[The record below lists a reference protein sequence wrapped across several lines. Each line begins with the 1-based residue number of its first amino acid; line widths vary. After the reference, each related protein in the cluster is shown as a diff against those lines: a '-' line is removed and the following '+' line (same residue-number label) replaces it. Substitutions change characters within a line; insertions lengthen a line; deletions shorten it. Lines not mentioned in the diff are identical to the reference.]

1 MPSNLVRLASSSDS
15 VSKKEKFM
23 GGISRERFSIDDFP
37 SDLTDEPMKLEVGV
51 VSGEESNKD
60 VLELFVISMDDKIL
74 VVSDVRLPTS
84 CVGSGSVLLGIG
96 SGLMER
102 K

>member
-1 MPSNLVRLASSSDS
+1 
-15 VSKKEKFM
+15 M

-37 SDLTDEPMKLEVGV
+37 SDLADEPMKLEVGV

-60 VLELFVISMDDKIL
+60 VLELFVKSMDDKIL

-84 CVGSGSVLLGIG
+84 CVVSGSVLLGIG